1 VNGTTGTASAIAAG
15 EGHTLAIVVPPPIPI
30 DIKPGSDSNPIQPFS
45 RGVIPVATLG
55 SEEFEVNEIDVETL
69 AFGPDGAAPAG
80 KKPARLEDVN
90 GDGFEDLV
98 SHYRTEDTGIA
109 VGDTEA
115 CLTGELLDGTAFE
128 GCDAIRTVPAC
139 ARLRAG
145 LRAPAAHAAVPDAA
159 PLLTRAAAVTRTG
172 SCTP

>member
-1 VNGTTGTASAIAAG
+1 MRIGSGCGSY
-15 EGHTLAIVVPPPIPI
+15 HTLAIAVPQPLPLAI

-55 SEEFEVNEIDVETL
+55 SEDFDVNEIDVETL

-98 SHYRTEDTGIA
+98 SRYRTEDTGIA

-128 GCDAIRTVPAC
+128 GCDAIQTVRPRLRS
-139 ARLRAG
+139 RLRAG
-145 LRAPAAHAAVPDAA
+145 VPADRPD
-159 PLLTRAAAVTRTG
+159 
-172 SCTP
+172 